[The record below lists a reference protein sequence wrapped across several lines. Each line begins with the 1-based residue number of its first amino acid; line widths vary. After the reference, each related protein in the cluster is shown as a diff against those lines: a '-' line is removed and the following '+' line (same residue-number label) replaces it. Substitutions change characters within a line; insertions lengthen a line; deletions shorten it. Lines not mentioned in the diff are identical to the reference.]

1 VGVCQSGE
9 KQFTYHY
16 LIDLT
21 VLLISSDSQDAM
33 AWVGAQNISFL
44 NMVMY
49 RYTLFH
55 KKSQQY
61 IYDHN
66 SGKTR
71 STFIIFALL

>member
-1 VGVCQSGE
+1 VGVYQSGE

-55 KKSQQY
+55 KKAS
-61 IYDHN
+61 
-66 SGKTR
+66 
-71 STFIIFALL
+71 STFMIITLEKLVRLL